1 MGKVS
6 SVQVSTTRIIAV
18 ANQKGGVGKTTTA
31 VNLAA
36 CLAEVGEKVL
46 VVDLDPQANATTGL
60 GVDPFA
66 GAVSV
71 YDVLLQ
77 SGTIRESI
85 VSTAVPNLWLC
96 PSTLDLAG
104 AEVEL
109 VPVFSRERRLHDAL
123 SSEADQYNFVFI
135 DCPPSLG
142 LITVN
147 GLAAAKEVLVPV
159 QCEYYALEGLGQL
172 MRNIELVK
180 NGLNA
185 QLKISLIV
193 LVMYDART
201 KLAAQ
206 VEAEIRSYFGSK
218 VCRQV
223 IPRNIRLAEAP
234 SFGAPVNVTHP
245 GSRGALAYRELAQ
258 EVLNGTFSRD
268 G

>member
-1 MGKVS
+1 MPSHK
-6 SVQVSTTRIIAV
+6 TRIIAV
-18 ANQKGGVGKTTTA
+18 ANQKGGVGKTTTV

-36 CLAEVGEKVL
+36 CLADEGQKVL

-60 GVDPFA
+60 GVNPFECDI
-66 GAVSV
+66 SI

-77 SGTIRESI
+77 N
-85 VSTAVPNLWLC
+85 STMADSTVATKIENLLLC

-109 VPVFSRERRLHDAL
+109 VPAFSRERRLYEAL
-123 SSEADQYNFVFI
+123 SVVVDTYDFVFI

-147 GLAAAKEVLVPV
+147 ALAAAREVLVPV

-172 MRNIELVK
+172 MRNVELVK
-180 NGLNA
+180 NSLNSGLE
-185 QLKISLIV
+185 ISLIV

-201 KLAAQ
+201 KLSAQ
-206 VEAEIRSYFGSK
+206 VEAEIRSYFGNK
-218 VCRQV
+218 VCHQV

-234 SFGAPVNVTHP
+234 SFGAPVNMTHP
-245 GSRGALAYRELAQ
+245 ASRGALAYRELAK
-258 EVLNGTFSRD
+258 EVLDGTLTRD